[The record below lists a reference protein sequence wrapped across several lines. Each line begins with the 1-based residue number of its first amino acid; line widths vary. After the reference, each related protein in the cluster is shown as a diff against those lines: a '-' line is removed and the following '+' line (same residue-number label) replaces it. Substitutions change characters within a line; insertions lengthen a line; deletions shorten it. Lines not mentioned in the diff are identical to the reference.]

1 MKTKYGLFV
10 SGVMFLIIDYFCVY
24 FCFRTGTFL
33 GVLSGIMLISDL
45 IARSNIVTKH
55 ASEIVAEKRRAERAK
70 IYKTDGKVIKM
81 GFDLSAK

>member
-10 SGVMFLIIDYFCVY
+10 SGLMFLIIDYFCVY

-33 GVLSGIMLISDL
+33 GVLSGIMLITDL
-45 IARSNIVTKH
+45 VGRFNIVTKQ
-55 ASEIVAEKRRAERAK
+55 ANEIVAERRREERAK